1 MFKPLCVVQRRGTIE
16 NLHYRLSGLRRDVST
31 VGARILEE
39 IVGVDKYIRA
49 KMRDHLPR
57 TFGVTDHILMEL
69 TGSRTVRVSHIQTS
83 TSVVGGNLPQQSVTS
98 LGEDTPNRQADVE
111 IYINM
116 PNKSNV
122 RLSESPCA
130 RVCDVKLM
138 INDVTGIDMRDI
150 YLVYASKV
158 LDDNLT
164 I

>member
-1 MFKPLCVVQRRGTIE
+1 M
-16 NLHYRLSGLRRDVST
+16 
-31 VGARILEE
+31 
-39 IVGVDKYIRA
+39 
-49 KMRDHLPR
+49 
-57 TFGVTDHILMEL
+57 
-69 TGSRTVRVSHIQTS
+69 
-83 TSVVGGNLPQQSVTS
+83 GG
-98 LGEDTPNRQADVE
+98 DIPNRSADVE

-138 INDVTGIDMRDI
+138 INDVTGIDMRDL

-164 I
+164 V

>member
-1 MFKPLCVVQRRGTIE
+1 M
-16 NLHYRLSGLRRDVST
+16 
-31 VGARILEE
+31 
-39 IVGVDKYIRA
+39 
-49 KMRDHLPR
+49 
-57 TFGVTDHILMEL
+57 
-69 TGSRTVRVSHIQTS
+69 
-83 TSVVGGNLPQQSVTS
+83 
-98 LGEDTPNRQADVE
+98 E

-158 LDDNLT
+158 FDDNLT